1 MYALDDYNVLSL
13 ENGISAPL
21 CSRVFGDLGAHVV
34 KVERPEVGDV
44 NRHWDGIVH
53 GRSAAHA
60 WVDRNKES
68 IELDLKSDE
77 GREVFLELAEQA
89 DVVIQNSSPGVVESL
104 GVGYEDVRERNG
116 EVIYLN
122 ISGYGRSG
130 PYRDRKAYDL
140 IMQGETGL
148 IEMNGSP
155 DAPAKIPLSICDVNA
170 AMWGTIG
177 VLTSLLH
184 RERTGEG
191 QELDVSMFGGML
203 SWLGYFPFK
212 YWYTGEV
219 PERVGFRHHLLVP
232 YGPYETA
239 SDEYI
244 SFAVLSDAHWEIF
257 CEDVID
263 ESELLTDE
271 RFQSNEDR
279 LGNREELEPV
289 IESIIASEPTEF
301 WSERLDDAGL
311 PWGHVNDVG
320 ETLEHPQ
327 TEHLGMIGEM
337 ETEDG
342 DIKYIENP
350 IDFETLE
357 SRAEPM
363 PKLGEH
369 SEAILDALGYTDAQI
384 EQLRE
389 QNVI

>member
-1 MYALDDYNVLSL
+1 MYAIEGYNVLTL

-21 CSRVFGDLGAHVV
+21 CTRVLGDLGAHVV
-34 KVERPEVGDV
+34 KVEQPGVGDV
-44 NRHWDGIVH
+44 NRHWDAIVH
-53 GRSAAHA
+53 GRSSAHV

-68 IELDLKSDE
+68 IELDLKSGD
-77 GREVFLELAEQA
+77 GREILLDLAERA
-89 DVVIQNSSPGVVESL
+89 DVVVQNFSPGVVDKL
-104 GVGYEDVRERNG
+104 GIGYEDVRERN
-116 EVIYLN
+116 EDVIYLN
-122 ISGYGRSG
+122 ISGYGQDG

-184 RERTGEG
+184 REQTGEG
-191 QELDVSMFGGML
+191 QELDVSMFAGML

-219 PERVGFRHHLLVP
+219 PERIGFRHHLLVP

-239 SDEYI
+239 SDEYV

-257 CEDVID
+257 CEEVVG
-263 ESELLTDE
+263 EPELLADE
-271 RFQSNEDR
+271 RFESSEKR
-279 LGNREELEPV
+279 LENREILEPRL
-289 IESIIASEPTEF
+289 EEIIASRPTET
-301 WSERLDDAGL
+301 WEERLDDAGL
-311 PWGHVNDVG
+311 PWGHVNDVA
-320 ETLEHPQ
+320 ETLNHPQ
-327 TEHLGMIGEM
+327 TEHLGMVQEM
-337 ETEDG
+337 ETPDG
-342 DIKYIENP
+342 DVKYIDNP
-350 IDFETLE
+350 IDFGVLE

-369 SEAILDALGYTDAQI
+369 TEKILAELGHTDEEI
-384 EQLRE
+384 ERLRE
-389 QNVI
+389 RNII

>member
-1 MYALDDYNVLSL
+1 MFALDDYNVLTL

-21 CSRVFGDLGAHVV
+21 CSRVFGDLGADVV
-34 KVERPEVGDV
+34 KVERPDVGDV
-44 NRHWDGIVH
+44 NRHWDGIVN

-104 GVGYEDVRERNG
+104 GIRYKDVRERNE

-184 RERTGEG
+184 REQTGEG

-203 SWLGYFPFK
+203 SWLGYFPYK

-219 PERVGFRHHLLVP
+219 PDRVGFRHHLLVP

-244 SFAVLSDAHWEIF
+244 NFAVLSEAHWEVF
-257 CEDVID
+257 CKEIID
-263 ESELLTDE
+263 KPELLTDE
-271 RFQSNEDR
+271 CFQTNEDR
-279 LGNREELEPV
+279 LENRDELEPM
-289 IESIIASEPTEF
+289 IESIIAEKPTEF
-301 WSERLDDAGL
+301 WSERLDGAGL

-327 TEHLGMIGEM
+327 TEYLEMVGEM
-337 ETEDG
+337 ETEEG
-342 DIKYIENP
+342 NIKYIENP

-357 SRAEPM
+357 SRATPM

-369 SEAILDALGYTDAQI
+369 SEDILQTLGYTEPEI
-384 EQLRE
+384 ERLRE

>member
-1 MYALDDYNVLSL
+1 MFALDGYNVLTL

-21 CSRVFGDLGAHVV
+21 CSRVFGDLGADVV
-34 KVERPEVGDV
+34 KVERPGVGDV

-104 GVGYEDVRERNG
+104 GVSYEDVREHNE

-155 DAPAKIPLSICDVNA
+155 DAPAKVPLSICDINA

-177 VLTSLLH
+177 VLTALLH

-244 SFAVLSDAHWEIF
+244 SFAVLSEAHWEVF
-257 CEDVID
+257 CKEVID
-263 ESELLTDE
+263 EPELLTDD
-271 RFQSNEDR
+271 RFQGNENR
-279 LGNREELEPV
+279 LANREELEPT
-289 IESIIASEPTEF
+289 IESIIVKKPTEV
-301 WSERLDDAGL
+301 WAERLDDAGL

-327 TEHLGMIGEM
+327 TEHLGMVGEM

-342 DIKYIENP
+342 DIKYIDNP
-350 IDFETLE
+350 IDFESLE

-369 SEAILDALGYTDAQI
+369 SEEILETLGYSEAEI

-389 QNVI
+389 QDVI

>member
-1 MYALDDYNVLSL
+1 MYAIDDYNVLTL

-21 CSRVFGDLGAHVV
+21 CSRVLGDLGATVV
-34 KVERPEVGDV
+34 KVEQPGVGDV
-44 NRHWDGIVH
+44 NRHWDTIVH

-68 IELDLKSDE
+68 IELDLKSEE
-77 GREVFLELAEQA
+77 GKDVFFELAERA
-89 DVVIQNSSPGVVESL
+89 DVIIQNFSPGVVDSL
-104 GVGYEDVRERNG
+104 GIGYDDVREHN
-116 EVIYLN
+116 EDVVYLN
-122 ISGYGRSG
+122 ISGYGQDG

-184 RERTGEG
+184 REQTGEG
-191 QELDVSMFGGML
+191 QELNVSMFGGML

-219 PERVGFRHHLLVP
+219 PERIGFRHHLLVP

-244 SFAVLSDAHWEIF
+244 SYAVLSDAHWEIF
-257 CEDVID
+257 CEDVI
-263 ESELLTDE
+263 EAPELVDDE
-271 RFQSNEDR
+271 RFENNENR
-279 LGNREELEPV
+279 LANRDVLEPI
-289 IESIIASEPTEF
+289 IEEIIASEPTEL

-337 ETEDG
+337 DTPDG
-342 DIKYIENP
+342 AVKYIENP
-350 IDFETLE
+350 IDFDTLDA
-357 SRAEPM
+357 RAEPM
-363 PKLGEH
+363 PRLGEH
-369 SEAILDALGYTDAQI
+369 TEKILKELGHTDEEI
-384 EQLRE
+384 EELRE
-389 QNVI
+389 RDVI